1 MTNARKKGLFARWRE
16 WWRDRRRRRHDAP
29 ATTTAASEQVAEW
42 ETPAL
47 GSVEPVRPEA
57 YAELAP
63 AAEPL
68 LLAAE
73 GDVFE
78 FHVLPHFRWHS
89 RDMSVEQLRRRAGA
103 LSAEARDELLKRSWS
118 LARTCDPVDPVKAEK
133 LINSE
138 LSDGWC
144 YEDESGLVK
153 CRPTVRI
160 RIDPALRDRMRPARL
175 EAQAMKEALGL
186 GLLKAAHARQL
197 TDEWLQVIAALE
209 RSGELTPA
217 QRQFLVPFAAALA
230 DGDFAAATDALRTVR
245 RTGAVALAN
254 VLDQATKNHEQIGLF
269 EFANAYDKALN
280 SFSQQMGL
288 TPFSW
293 ILDTPEPPE
302 GTP

>member
-1 MTNARKKGLFARWRE
+1 MTNTFKKGLFARLRE
-16 WWRDRRRRRHDAP
+16 WWRGRRRSKQAQP
-29 ATTTAASEQVAEW
+29 PTVATEQPAEW
-42 ETPAL
+42 ESPAL

-63 AAEPL
+63 AAQPL
-68 LLAAE
+68 LLAAD

-89 RDMSVEQLRRRAGA
+89 REMSVEQLRRRAGA

-118 LARTCDPVDPVKAEK
+118 LARTCDPVDPVKAEE

-144 YEDESGLVK
+144 YEGEEGLVK
-153 CRPTVRI
+153 CRPTVRV
-160 RIDPALRDRMRPARL
+160 RIDPALRDRMRPTRL
-175 EAQAMKEALGL
+175 EAQAMKEDLSL
-186 GLLKAAHARQL
+186 GLLKAAHAKQL
-197 TDEWLQVIAALE
+197 TEEWLQVIAHLE
-209 RSGELTPA
+209 RSGELGPV
-217 QRQFLVPFAAALA
+217 QRQFLVPFAAVLA

-245 RTGAVALAN
+245 RNGAVALAN
-254 VLDQATKNHEQIGLF
+254 VLNQATKNHEEIGLF

-293 ILDTPEPPE
+293 ILEAPNPPE
-302 GTP
+302 DSQ

>member
-1 MTNARKKGLFARWRE
+1 MTNTPKKGLFARWRE
-16 WWRDRRRRRHDAP
+16 WWRGRRRNKYAQP
-29 ATTTAASEQVAEW
+29 TTPTVEQVAEW
-42 ETPAL
+42 ESPAL

-63 AAEPL
+63 SAEPL
-68 LLAAE
+68 LLAAD

-89 RDMSVEQLRRRAGA
+89 REMSVEQLRRRAGA

-118 LARTCDPVDPVKAEK
+118 LARTCDPVDPVEAEK

-144 YEDESGLVK
+144 YEGEEGLVK
-153 CRPTVRI
+153 CRPTVRV
-160 RIDPALRDRMRPARL
+160 RIDPALRDRMRPTRL
-175 EAQAMKEALGL
+175 EAQAMKENLRL
-186 GLLKAAHARQL
+186 GLLKAAHAKQL
-197 TDEWLQVIAALE
+197 TEEWLQVIAHLE
-209 RSGELTPA
+209 RSGELSPV

-230 DGDFAAATDALRTVR
+230 DGDFATEVDTLRTVR

-254 VLDQATKNHEQIGLF
+254 VLNQATKNHEEIGLF

-293 ILDTPEPPE
+293 ILDGPNPPE
-302 GTP
+302 GSQ